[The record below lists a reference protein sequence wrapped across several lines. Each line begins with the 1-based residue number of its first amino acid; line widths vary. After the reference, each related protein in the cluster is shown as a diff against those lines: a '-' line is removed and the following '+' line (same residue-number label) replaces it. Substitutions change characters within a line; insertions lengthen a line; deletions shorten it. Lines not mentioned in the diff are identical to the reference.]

1 MDMLNLSALDLL
13 TTTRSVRQ
21 RLDLTRAVP
30 TELIRQC
37 IEIAL
42 QAPSG
47 SNSQRW
53 HFVVITDAA
62 KKRAIADLYRKSWR
76 AYAGAEAGA
85 LQGRDAPSTVAR
97 SADYLALHLHDV
109 PTWVL
114 ACIEGRAEA
123 APSAQM
129 AGLAWRK

>member
-53 HFVVITDAA
+53 HFVVITDAV
-62 KKRAIADLYRKSWR
+62 KKRAIADLYRQAWR

-85 LQGRDAPSTVAR
+85 EDASRGGEGVEMKLTRAVPSRHNT
-97 SADYLALHLHDV
+97 SAPDYRFVGFAD
-109 PTWVL
+109 
-114 ACIEGRAEA
+114 
-123 APSAQM
+123 
-129 AGLAWRK
+129 

>member
-53 HFVVITDAA
+53 HFVVIMAP
-62 KKRAIADLYRKSWR
+62 RWR
-76 AYAGAEAGA
+76 PVCPARSPG
-85 LQGRDAPSTVAR
+85 GRPTPIRRTGCAR
-97 SADYLALHLHDV
+97 SARR
-109 PTWVL
+109 PRN
-114 ACIEGRAEA
+114 G
-123 APSAQM
+123 
-129 AGLAWRK
+129 